1 MKYTL
6 PVLGLTALASA
17 LPQTTSPPPSFKI
30 TNVISG
36 GTGCPRGSIDVN
48 WTDHKILPI
57 YFGQEFTAAVGP
69 KANITDSRKFC
80 QLNLQLEYTPGYSF
94 AVYSAEYTGFAA
106 LDAGVTGTVKSTYY
120 FSGLAEQYLLAAAP
134 PRRYRSTHTPIR
146 TAADRAQTSSAQTLS
161 GPTRALFNKQDDVAV
176 AVWSPCSGDA
186 LFNVDASVA
195 LTPFAGPA
203 SGVLGI
209 ARESGRLSS
218 SLYVQ
223 WKKC

>member
-120 FSGLAEQYLLAAAP
+120 FSGLAEQ
-134 PRRYRSTHTPIR
+134 
-146 TAADRAQTSSAQTLS
+146 TSSAQTLS

>member
-17 LPQTTSPPPSFKI
+17 LPQTASPPPSFKI

-48 WTDHKILPI
+48 WTDNKILPI

-94 AVYSAEYTGFAA
+94 AIYSAEYTGFAS

-120 FSGLAEQYLLAAAP
+120 FSGAAE
-134 PRRYRSTHTPIR
+134 
-146 TAADRAQTSSAQTLS
+146 QTSSTQTLT
-161 GPTRALFNKQDDVAV
+161 GPTRALFKKQDDVAV

-186 LFNVDASVA
+186 LFNIDASVA

-203 SGVLGI
+203 TGVLGI